1 MRPYTALKRMYL
13 CPSHHSTRI
22 AHALSINRKVYLV
35 SPGTENKDSIV
46 ACSKSLSG
54 QTNLWYHS
62 TNAWVTHYN
71 HTLILT
77 ACKYST
83 SYVLSESHHVT
94 SDIIRVTKSGTPSCR
109 PQIGTHTTATN
120 TAPSNFDAH
129 NTTNRYIILSKR
141 LTTTNN
147 QQQMGTASPSTQIV
161 VITRPAST
169 HCASTLLRITIDTLD
184 LQRQAEK
191 RCSLVS
197 AYHELRLGPHA
208 FMLHGKTNQSMSK
221 QHHRRGK
228 AYHIMHTL
236 L

>member
-1 MRPYTALKRMYL
+1 MLKESQRPDKSMVSQHKRMGNTL
-13 CPSHHSTRI
+13 QSHPHPDCMQVQYELR
-22 AHALSINRKVYLV
+22 
-35 SPGTENKDSIV
+35 P
-46 ACSKSLSG
+46 
-54 QTNLWYHS
+54 
-62 TNAWVTHYN
+62 
-71 HTLILT
+71 
-77 ACKYST
+77 
-83 SYVLSESHHVT
+83 SESHHVK

-120 TAPSNFDAH
+120 TAPSNFDAN
-129 NTTNRYIILSKR
+129 NTTNRYIILSER